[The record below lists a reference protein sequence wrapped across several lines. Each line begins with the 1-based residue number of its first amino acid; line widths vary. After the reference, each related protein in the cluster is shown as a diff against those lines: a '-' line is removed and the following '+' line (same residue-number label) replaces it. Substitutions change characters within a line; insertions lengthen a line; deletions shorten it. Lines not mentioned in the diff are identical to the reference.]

1 MSAIVERDYRKF
13 VRDGLF
19 DPSLVPLATWNALL
33 EQYLNV
39 DGNFFKGFK
48 QMGVLQYDAQQM
60 QQEAEAEGKW
70 LTDDEAARMV
80 LFEVSDEMGNDNW
93 YQRAM
98 GHVERDCR
106 DDVAFRPK
114 NYAAHLNPI
123 YDEQEGRG
131 WQPYWVY
138 TYMVVQ

>member
-1 MSAIVERDYRKF
+1 MERDYRKF
-13 VRDGLF
+13 VRGGLF
-19 DPSLVPLATWNALL
+19 DPSLVPLATWNAIL
-33 EQYLNV
+33 EQYLNI
-39 DGNFFKGFK
+39 DGTFFKGFT
-48 QMGVLQYDAQQM
+48 QMGVLQYDAAQM
-60 QQEAEAEGKW
+60 QREAEAEGKW

-80 LFEVSDEMGNDNW
+80 LFEVGDEMGNDNW

-98 GHVERDCR
+98 GYVEHDCR

-131 WQPYWVY
+131 WTPYWVY
-138 TYMVVQ
+138 TYMVVR